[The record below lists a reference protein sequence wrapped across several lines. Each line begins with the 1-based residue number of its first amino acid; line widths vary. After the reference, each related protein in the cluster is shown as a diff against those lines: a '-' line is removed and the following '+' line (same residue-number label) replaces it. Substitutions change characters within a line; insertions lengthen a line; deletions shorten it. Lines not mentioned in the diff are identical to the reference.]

1 LTLLQ
6 ELIGEII
13 MTLQQLIGELLS
25 LSNSYPDTTP
35 IRIADDVLDYDLELV
50 EVQSDSSG
58 IEIHLKG

>member
-1 LTLLQ
+1 
-6 ELIGEII
+6 